1 MEERTG
7 SDAMP
12 LAGLAALI
20 RRRWW
25 ILAVATLAA
34 ALAAHLAVSGRQRE
48 YQAQAV
54 VLVGPI
60 NAGLDTLRAAG
71 PLAETY
77 SELAK
82 SRPQILGTER
92 RTHVTGLASRL
103 DVTANQT
110 TRLVTIK
117 VRDTNAAR
125 AARVANA
132 HAASLVGLAA
142 RRASGPIPSGRLQV
156 VDPAV
161 PEAAPVGPGATTLT
175 IAAGLVG
182 LLVALLIVALVDR
195 SSGAVRDAEELEALT
210 GVPCLANVGRAAL
223 RHGRTP
229 VVERAPHS
237 RAADEYRLLAAKL
250 DALGARSVAVLPVDG
265 APGGVVAANLVGA
278 LGARGA
284 RITLVD
290 LDEGSVRAF
299 RGGDGEQP
307 PAEDLA
313 ALEAGTADDGKR
325 GKSVALRR
333 PEASAVEEA
342 LRGGTEGARALLRD
356 LLADSDLVVLH
367 PAGGA
372 GSPTGLIW
380 ARIAEATLL
389 AVQREHTS
397 RRDVTS
403 AAQSLRQVQARLA
416 GTVLTAPAWRP

>member
-1 MEERTG
+1 VEARTG
-7 SDAMP
+7 SDTVRLTRLVAV
-12 LAGLAALI
+12 L

-25 ILAVATLAA
+25 ILAVAALAA
-34 ALAAHLAVSGRQRE
+34 ALASHLAASGRPRE
-48 YQAQAV
+48 HQAQAV

-60 NAGLDTLRAAG
+60 NAGINTLRAAG

-82 SRPQILGTER
+82 SRPVIAATER
-92 RTHVTGLASRL
+92 RTRVAGLASKL

-110 TRLVTIK
+110 TRLVTIR
-117 VRDTNAAR
+117 VRDANAVR

-132 HAASLVGLAA
+132 HAASLVELAA

-161 PEAAPVGPGATTLT
+161 PEAATVGPGTMTLT
-175 IAAGLVG
+175 MAGGLVG
-182 LLVALLIVALVDR
+182 LLIALLIVALIDR
-195 SSGAVRDAEELEALT
+195 SSGAVRDATELEELT
-210 GVPCLANVGRAAL
+210 GVPCLATVGRAAL

-229 VVERAPHS
+229 VVWRAPQS

-250 DALGARSVAVLPVDG
+250 DAIGARSVAVLPVDG

-299 RGGDGEQP
+299 RDGDEQLP
-307 PAEDLA
+307 DEAAPESPAGQSGRRVSA
-313 ALEAGTADDGKR
+313 
-325 GKSVALRR
+325 VALHR
-333 PEASAVEEA
+333 PKASAVEEA
-342 LRGGTEGARALLRD
+342 LRGGTEGARALLRE
-356 LLADSDLVVLH
+356 LLAESDLVVLH
-367 PAGGA
+367 PPGGA

-380 ARIAEATLL
+380 ARVAEATLL

-397 RRDVTS
+397 RRDVAS

>member
-1 MEERTG
+1 
-7 SDAMP
+7 
-12 LAGLAALI
+12 
-20 RRRWW
+20 
-25 ILAVATLAA
+25 
-34 ALAAHLAVSGRQRE
+34 
-48 YQAQAV
+48 
-54 VLVGPI
+54 
-60 NAGLDTLRAAG
+60 
-71 PLAETY
+71 
-77 SELAK
+77 
-82 SRPQILGTER
+82 
-92 RTHVTGLASRL
+92 
-103 DVTANQT
+103 
-110 TRLVTIK
+110 
-117 VRDTNAAR
+117 
-125 AARVANA
+125 
-132 HAASLVGLAA
+132 
-142 RRASGPIPSGRLQV
+142 
-156 VDPAV
+156 V

-210 GVPCLANVGRAAL
+210 GVPCLASVGRTAL

-229 VVERAPHS
+229 VVEHAPHS

-290 LDEGSVRAF
+290 LDEGSVREF
-299 RGGDGEQP
+299 RGGDEQP
-307 PAEDLA
+307 PAEDVA
-313 ALEAGTADDGKR
+313 ALEAGTPPGGEHGKH

-403 AAQSLRQVQARLA
+403 AAESLRQVRARLA